1 MRALRASLRRSRK
14 VLRGGIDA
22 GRTLAWRLPKGE
34 RSEQTLLERG
44 TWAGSA
50 DVLDR
55 YLTVGYQNP
64 RLNVQSILVR
74 HVLLADIVGDGA
86 ETAMEDEIRFAIDL
100 NET

>member
-22 GRTLAWRLPKGE
+22 GRTLARRGPPGE
-34 RSEQTLLERG
+34 PSEKTLLERG

-74 HVLLADIVGDGA
+74 HVLLADIVGERARTG
-86 ETAMEDEIRFAIDL
+86 MEDRSGSRS
-100 NET
+100 T